1 MKTAIIAIIIFTIV
15 CSIVFGYAIF
25 KVAKDEKDFWDKNK
39 FKKNNKNRNL

>member
-25 KVAKDEKDFWDKNK
+25 KVEKDEKDFWNK
-39 FKKNNKNRNL
+39 FKF